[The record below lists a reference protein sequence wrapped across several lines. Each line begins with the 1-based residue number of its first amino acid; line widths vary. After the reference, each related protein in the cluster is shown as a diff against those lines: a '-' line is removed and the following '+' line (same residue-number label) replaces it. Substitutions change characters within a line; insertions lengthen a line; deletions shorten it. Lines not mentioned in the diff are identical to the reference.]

1 MEEIESIIDY
11 LEFYEVWKK
20 IQNFKDLSYPPT
32 FIFWVC
38 GIVLIIWLLYDIL
51 KWFFFDDKKSTP

>member
-1 MEEIESIIDY
+1 MKEIESIIDY

-20 IQNFKDLSYPPT
+20 LQNFKDLSYPPT

-38 GIVLIIWLLYDIL
+38 AIVLIIWLLYDIL
-51 KWFFFDDKKSTP
+51 KWFFFNEEK

>member
-20 IQNFKDLSYPPT
+20 LQNFKDLSYPPT

-38 GIVLIIWLLYDIL
+38 VIVLIIWLLYDII
-51 KWFFFDDKKSTP
+51 KWFFFNEKK